1 MIELTEQPINVS
13 LVIESVVCER
23 AGAIVPFIG
32 TVRKERG
39 LTGLFY
45 ECYPAMAL
53 RILEEVAAEAKKRW
67 PIEKLSIVH
76 RYGWVEVGEP
86 SIVIAVACAHRRE
99 AFEACRFVIDR
110 IKEIAPIW
118 KREFSETERKFQY
131 AQN

>member
-1 MIELTEQPINVS
+1 MIEITEEPIEVWK
-13 LVIESVVCER
+13 VIRSAAADTAGGVVH
-23 AGAIVPFIG
+23 FIG
-32 TVRKERG
+32 TVRKEKR

-45 ECYPAMAL
+45 ECYPVMAL

-67 PIEKLSIVH
+67 PIEKISITH

-99 AFEACRFVIDR
+99 AFEACRFVIDQ